1 VTFGKLRAMPLGK
14 KLVFL
19 GTGNMAEALLKGL
32 LREGT
37 AEPEEIV
44 CAEPRAER
52 RAEIADRYAVEVTA
66 DNKAAATLADLIILS
81 VKPQVMDALL
91 AEIAPVLDGRKLL
104 VSIAA
109 GVPIAAIARR
119 LPPGTRIVRTMPN
132 TPALVG
138 AGATALSR
146 GPGASE
152 EDMTVARALFEAVG
166 SVVEVDEPLLDA
178 VTGLSGSGPA
188 FVFLAIEALADG
200 GVKAGLPRAAALSLA
215 AQTVLGSAKL
225 LLETGRHPGELKD
238 QVTSPAGTTIAG
250 VLALEA
256 RGFRAALM
264 EAVEAAARRS
274 RELGEKAT
282 GKA

>member
-1 VTFGKLRAMPLGK
+1 MPLGK

-37 AEPEEIV
+37 ADPEELV
-44 CAEPRAER
+44 CAEPRPER
-52 RAEIADRYAVEVTA
+52 REEIADRYGVEVTA
-66 DNKAAATLADLIILS
+66 DNRAAAALADLLLLS
-81 VKPQVMDALL
+81 VKPQVMDAVL
-91 AEIAPVLDGRKLL
+91 AEIAPVVDGRKLV

-109 GVPIAAIARR
+109 GVPAAAIARR
-119 LPPGTRIVRTMPN
+119 LPAARIVRTMPN

-138 AGATALSR
+138 AGATALAR
-146 GPGASE
+146 GPNATE

-166 SVVEVDEPLLDA
+166 TVVVVDEPLLDA

-188 FVFLAIEALADG
+188 FVFMAIEALADG

-215 AQTVLGSAKL
+215 AQTVLGAARL
-225 LLETGRHPGELKD
+225 VLESGRHPGELKD

-250 VLALEA
+250 VQALEA

-274 RELGEKAT
+274 RELGEKAA
-282 GKA
+282 KP

>member
-1 VTFGKLRAMPLGK
+1 MPLGK

-37 AEPEEIV
+37 ADPDEIV
-44 CAEPRAER
+44 CAEPRPER
-52 RAEIADRYAVEVTA
+52 REEIADRYGVEVTA
-66 DNKAAATLADLIILS
+66 DNRAAAALADLLVLS

-91 AEIAPVLDGRKLL
+91 AEIAPVVDGRKLV

-109 GVPIAAIARR
+109 GVPAAAIARR
-119 LPPGTRIVRTMPN
+119 LPAARIVRTMPN
-132 TPALVG
+132 MPALVG
-138 AGATALSR
+138 ASATALSR
-146 GPGASE
+146 GPNASD

-166 SVVEVDEPLLDA
+166 TAVVVDEPLLDA

-188 FVFLAIEALADG
+188 FVFIAIEALADG

-215 AQTVLGSAKL
+215 AQTVLGAARL
-225 LLETGRHPGELKD
+225 VLESGRHPGELKD

-250 VLALEA
+250 VSALEA
-256 RGFRAALM
+256 RGFRGALM

-274 RELGEKAT
+274 RELGEKAA
-282 GKA
+282 KP